1 MSSNIASIS
10 AVAGGTINPFSF
22 IMPQPNVLNGAIQAT
37 GSGSPYLG
45 VGPEWVQ
52 GMMGTFLQ
60 TTLLP
65 QGYPSA
71 STGQAI
77 RVYGA
82 LEEALLMV
90 GSGQTVVANNLLVSD
105 ASGFAVPCNIA
116 ASGQQWVGAQAIE
129 GGTAGSP
136 IRVRVLPPT
145 AVTHS

>member
-22 IMPQPNVLNGAIQAT
+22 IMPQPNVMNGAIQAT

-90 GSGQTVVANNLLVSD
+90 GSGQTVVANNLLVS
-105 ASGFAVPCNIA
+105 
-116 ASGQQWVGAQAIE
+116 SGQQWVGAQAIE